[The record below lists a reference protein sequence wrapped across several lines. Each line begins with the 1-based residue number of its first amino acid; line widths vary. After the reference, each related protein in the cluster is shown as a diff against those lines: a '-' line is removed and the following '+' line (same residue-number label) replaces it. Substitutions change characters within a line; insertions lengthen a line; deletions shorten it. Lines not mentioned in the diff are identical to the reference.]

1 MNVQELLENKQ
12 VPFLPKG
19 KDFVVACLNP
29 EHDDGNPSM
38 RVDQITGIFH
48 CFSCGFKGSLFVHFG
63 EKASFLHLR
72 RELLKKKIREKR
84 AESVGLSFPPNAL
97 PYVGNWRDIRP
108 ETYRKFEA
116 FQEHDTFIGRIVFPV
131 RDISGKIVA
140 FNARHMSGGTPKY
153 LINPSGARMPLYPS
167 KVEPI
172 QGSVILVE
180 GIYDMINLHDKGLT
194 NAVCCFG
201 TRNINEDKLS
211 ILRLQ
216 GVEEAIIFFDGDEAG
231 QTAAAKV
238 KEMCEKTDLLTRNIN
253 LNGKDPGGLAASQV
267 DKLKTRLYA
276 QEYAHDEPKGC
287 SNRNQTKQNKL

>member
-1 MNVQELLENKQ
+1 
-12 VPFLPKG
+12 
-19 KDFVVACLNP
+19 
-29 EHDDGNPSM
+29 M

-72 RELLKKKIREKR
+72 RELIKKKIREKR
-84 AESVGLSFPPNAL
+84 AESVGLSFPPSAL
-97 PYVGNWRDIRP
+97 PYVGNWRNIKP

-116 FQEHDTFIGRIVFPV
+116 FQDHEHFIGRVVFPI

-140 FNARHMSGGTPKY
+140 FNARHMTGGIPKY
-153 LINPSGARMPLYPS
+153 MINPPGARMPLFPS

-216 GVEEAIIFFDGDEAG
+216 GVEEAIVFFDGDEAG
-231 QTAAAKV
+231 QTAAVKV
-238 KEMCEKTDLLTRNIN
+238 KELCEKTDLLTRNIN
-253 LNGKDPGGLAASQV
+253 VPDKDPGGLSENQV
-267 DKLKTRLYA
+267 ENLRKKLY
-276 QEYAHDEPKGC
+276 
-287 SNRNQTKQNKL
+287 S